1 MMQCQDIHA
10 GETGTRYLRGELAG
24 PERDAYEVHYFE
36 CERCFTELQA
46 LRLMQAGLAR
56 QAAAIRAEPLGN
68 RWGWLWI
75 AAPALAGLALL
86 GFFLMRPPQPAAA
99 VVETAK
105 AQTKTPE
112 SPLVALARYEA
123 PAYRET
129 ALRSTERATPFHEAM
144 SAYLRQDY
152 REAQRLL
159 RTAGHDPRALFFLA
173 ACELLNGEASAAQS
187 TATRV
192 IAAGET
198 PYLEEAYFLRAKASL
213 ARRDTAAAATDLE
226 TLVALEGDWA
236 ARGRALLNQ
245 VRAAVR

>member
-1 MMQCQDIHA
+1 MQCQDIQA
-10 GETGTRYLRGELAG
+10 GETGTRYLRGELSG

-36 CERCFTELQA
+36 CERCFTELEA

-56 QAAAIRAEPLGN
+56 QAAAIRAEPLGS

-86 GFFLMRPPQPAAA
+86 GFFLMPPSPPAAV

-105 AQTKTPE
+105 TEAKKPA

-123 PAYRET
+123 PAYRE
-129 ALRSTERATPFHEAM
+129 AYLRGADTTPRFRQAM
-144 SAYLRQDY
+144 SAYRAQDY
-152 REAQRLL
+152 ASAMKAL
-159 RTAGHDPRALFFLA
+159 RTAGPDARTLFFLA
-173 ACELLNGEASAAQS
+173 ASELLNGEAAAAQS
-187 TATRV
+187 TAARV

-198 PYLEEAYFLRAKASL
+198 PYLEEAYFLRAKANL
-213 ARRDTAAAATDLE
+213 ALNDAAAATADLE
-226 TLVALEGDWA
+226 KLVALEGDWA
-236 ARGRALLNQ
+236 AHGRTLLNQ